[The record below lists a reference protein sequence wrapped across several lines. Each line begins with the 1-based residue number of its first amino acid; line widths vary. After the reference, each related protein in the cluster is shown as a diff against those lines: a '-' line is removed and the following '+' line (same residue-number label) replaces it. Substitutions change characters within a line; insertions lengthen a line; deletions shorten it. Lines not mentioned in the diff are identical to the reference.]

1 MLGKL
6 QISAH
11 KLAIEGGG
19 YLDIPKNERIYTA
32 CNTGEVEDVE
42 HFLLNCSLYTCN
54 PLRQVLYSKLVKS
67 NHQCLNLK
75 IIFKV
80 IITITFLK
88 CPPILS
94 KYV

>member
-11 KLAIEGGG
+11 KLAIEGVG
-19 YLDIPKNERIYTA
+19 YLDIPKHERICTA

-42 HFLLNCSLYTCN
+42 HFLLNCSLYK
-54 PLRQVLYSKLVKS
+54 PLKQVLYSKLVKS
-67 NHQCLNLK
+67 NHQCLNFK
-75 IIFKV
+75 IIFKI

-94 KYV
+94 KFV

>member
-11 KLAIEGGG
+11 KLEIEGGR
-19 YLDIPKNERIYTA
+19 YLNIRRHERICTA

-42 HFLLNCSLYTCN
+42 HFQLNCSLYK

-67 NHQCLNLK
+67 NHQCLNFK

-80 IITITFLK
+80 IITITLLK